1 MKYKGVLLDFDGVV
15 LKSMEQHYDA
25 WSRVFAEKGTRIERK
40 VFYRMEGQGINTI
53 ARQLAEHY
61 NLNPDETEEWVTAK
75 VRYYYQQE
83 KAEFYPYFREMLKN
97 LNDRSVP
104 LAVVTGGNKQRVKST
119 IDKHLDGRFDALV
132 SFDDVENG
140 KPHPEPFLRGAEKLG
155 LPASE
160 CIVIENAPLGIRSAR
175 DAGCHVIAITTTL
188 PAEELDG
195 AHTIVND
202 FRQAEE
208 ILQKLLAFS

>member
-25 WSRVFAEKGTRIERK
+25 WSRVFAEKGTRIDRK
-40 VFYRMEGQGINTI
+40 VFYRMEGQGVNTI

-119 IDKHLDGRFDALV
+119 IDKHLQGRFDALV

-188 PAEELDG
+188 PAGELDG

-208 ILQKLLAFS
+208 ILQKLLALS